1 MKRIAVTAFI
11 LGCSHAPTPAAP
23 TPPPAVATVDAPK
36 SDPQSFEFKV
46 RADFFDGMRGDAAAL
61 QRAIKTCDDALA
73 VNPKH
78 AEALVWHGAA
88 MVGKSSL
95 AYRAGD
101 QATGRTLWEQG
112 LDEMDRA
119 VALAPDNIGVR
130 IPRGAVLLATAP
142 YLPEPYRAPIV
153 KRGIDDY
160 EVTLAQQKPYFTKLT
175 LHAREQ
181 LLYALTDGYAMLGD
195 THKATAYFDE
205 MTHDAAGSELLA
217 RAKARAAGDKV
228 DGPTP
233 CEQCHARR

>member
-1 MKRIAVTAFI
+1 MNRIALVLLI
-11 LGCSHAPTPAAP
+11 GCSHATAPVVTPAPPAPVAVAP
-23 TPPPAVATVDAPK
+23 T
-36 SDPQSFEFKV
+36 SDPNGFEFKV
-46 RADFFDGMRGDAAAL
+46 RADFFDGMRGDTAAL
-61 QRAIKTCDDALA
+61 ERAIKTCDDALA
-73 VNPKH
+73 TNPKH

-101 QATGRTLWEQG
+101 QATGRTLWDQG

-119 VALAPDNIGVR
+119 VAMEPDNIGVR

-142 YLPEPYRAPIV
+142 YLPEPYKAPIV
-153 KRGIDDY
+153 KRGIEDY
-160 EVTLAQQKPYFTKLT
+160 EVTLAKQKPYFAKLT

-181 LLYALTDGYAMLGD
+181 LLYALTDGYAELGD
-195 THKATAYFDE
+195 TQKAAAYFDE
-205 MTHDAAGSELLA
+205 MTHDAADSQLLA

-233 CEQCHARR
+233 CEQCHGAGLR